1 MSTTTAPTVTASTA
15 SVRELTIRGLILGVL
30 ITTVFTAA
38 NVYLGLKVGLTFAT
52 SIPAAVISMA
62 VLSAFK
68 ESSILE
74 NNIVQTVASAAGTLS
89 AIIFVLPGLVIVG
102 WWTGFPFWTSFLVC
116 TSGGI
121 LGVLF
126 TIPLRRAMVT
136 TSDLPYPEGVAAAE
150 VLEVGSHARE
160 AIGESASGEAREG
173 LLAVTWGAVASAGL
187 AAFAATRIAAGEVTQ
202 FFRVGATAVSGYDM
216 SFSLALLGAG
226 YLVGLSVGMAMLLG
240 LLIAWAGAVPFLTS
254 LAPSAGAIAD
264 RATDVWTHQV
274 RFIGAG
280 TIGVAAIWT
289 LLKLAGPVARGLA
302 STITASRAA
311 KTATIDR
318 RDVDMSAGWI
328 GALALACLVVIA
340 LVLARF
346 LAPTPLANHTVVL
359 VATALPFV
367 FFGGFVVAAIC
378 GYMAG
383 LIGASNSPI
392 SGVGILAILTCAAL
406 LLGVVSPD
414 ASSRGALVAYAL
426 FTTAVVF
433 GVATISNNNLQDLK
447 TGQLVGATPSA
458 QQWALVV
465 GVIAGAAVI
474 PPVLNLLA
482 QAYGFVGAPHVAT
495 AVAKPLAAPQAG
507 LISALAQGVIQHKLN
522 WRMLGIGTALGG
534 VIVVI
539 DELLGA
545 RKLLRL
551 PPLAVGIGIY
561 LPMSATLPV
570 VLGSVIG
577 HWYDRRA
584 IRGANAEHAKRLGVL
599 VASGMIVGESLFGVL
614 LAGLIVAFSTDAPL
628 ALAPADFAPAN
639 WIGLLAFAALI
650 AALFSWM
657 MKRST
662 KPI

>member
-1 MSTTTAPTVTASTA
+1 MSSTTTEISASPGA
-15 SVRELTIRGLILGVL
+15 AVRELTIRGLVLGVL

-62 VLSAFK
+62 VLSAFR

-136 TSDLPYPEGVAAAE
+136 TSNLPYPEGVAAAE
-150 VLEVGSHARE
+150 VLEVGSRARE

-173 LLAVTWGAVASAGL
+173 LLAVVWGAVAAAGL
-187 AAFAATRIAAGEVTQ
+187 QIFAATRIAGGEVTQ
-202 FFRVGATAVSGYDM
+202 FFRVGTSAVSGYDM

-240 LLIAWAGAVPFLTS
+240 LLIAWAAAVPLLTS
-254 LAPSAGAIAD
+254 LTPSAAAIAD

-289 LLKLAGPVARGLA
+289 LLKLAGPVARGLT

-311 KTATIDR
+311 KSASLDR
-318 RDVDMSAGWI
+318 RDVDMSPGWI
-328 GALALACLVVIA
+328 GALALACLVIIA
-340 LVLARF
+340 LVLAHF
-346 LAPTPLANHTVVL
+346 LAPTPLASHTTAL

-367 FFGGFVVAAIC
+367 FFGGFIVAAIC

-406 LLGVVSPD
+406 LLGVISPD

-507 LISALAQGVIQHKLN
+507 LISALAQGVIQQKLN
-522 WRMLGIGTALGG
+522 WKMLGIGAALGG

-539 DELLGA
+539 DELLGLG
-545 RKLLRL
+545 KKLRL

-570 VLGSVIG
+570 VIGAVIG

-584 IRGANAEHAKRLGVL
+584 LRRANPEHAKRLGVL

-628 ALAPADFAPAN
+628 ALVPADFAPAN
-639 WIGLLAFAALI
+639 WIGLAAFALLI
-650 AALFSWM
+650 AALFGWM
-657 MKRST
+657 IRRSSRAL
-662 KPI
+662 